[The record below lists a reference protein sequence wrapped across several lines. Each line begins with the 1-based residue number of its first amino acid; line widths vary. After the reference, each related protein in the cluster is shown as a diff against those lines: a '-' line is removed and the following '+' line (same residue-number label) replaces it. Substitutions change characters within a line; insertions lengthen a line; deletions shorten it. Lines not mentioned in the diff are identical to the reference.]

1 MFSEASPNV
10 FSGLQLSLE
19 GKFKAIVWVNAE
31 RLEVEVKQRVVAIPY
46 GRVIF

>member
-1 MFSEASPNV
+1 MLSETSPSV

-19 GKFKAIVWVNAE
+19 GTFKALVRVNAE

>member
-1 MFSEASPNV
+1 MFSETSPNV

-19 GKFKAIVWVNAE
+19 ALVWVNAE